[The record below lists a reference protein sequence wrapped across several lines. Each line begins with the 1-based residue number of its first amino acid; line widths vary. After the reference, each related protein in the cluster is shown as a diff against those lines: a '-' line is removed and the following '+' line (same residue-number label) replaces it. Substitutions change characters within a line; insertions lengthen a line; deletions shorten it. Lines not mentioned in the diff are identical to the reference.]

1 MADDIDEQVAEHI
14 RDILRFIVKV
24 KVRPSSLR

>member
-14 RDILRFIVKV
+14 CEILCLMVKF
-24 KVRPSSLR
+24 KAKLVR